1 MDKISRR
8 DFLKMVGG
16 GSVALAGGAMLA
28 NFGLQG
34 ATTKD
39 ALTFRAVAGLP
50 SMPLPSYASYVVEGG
65 VNLATKT
72 GVVTRTVFAG
82 APDATSNLALPG
94 LTRNLRITD
103 VSSLG
108 GIVRITAEVADPSV
122 LLKGESST
130 TTITIDRSS
139 GTAHTEFLG
148 REVELQLA

>member
-8 DFLKMVGG
+8 DFLKLVGG
-16 GSVALAGGAMLA
+16 GSVGLAGGAMLR
-28 NFGLQG
+28 NFGLPGQV
-34 ATTKD
+34 AKD

-50 SMPLPSYASYVVEGG
+50 SSPLPSYASYVIEGG

-72 GVVTRTVFAG
+72 GVMTKTVFAG

-94 LTRNLRITD
+94 LTRTLRVTD

-108 GIVRITAEVADPSV
+108 GVVRITAEVADPSI
-122 LLKGESST
+122 LLKGESPT
-130 TTITIDRSS
+130 TTMTIDRSS
-139 GTAHTEFLG
+139 GTARTEFLG

>member
-8 DFLKMVGG
+8 DFLKIVGG

-28 NFGLQG
+28 NFGLPGQV
-34 ATTKD
+34 AKD

-50 SMPLPSYASYVVEGG
+50 SMPLPSYATYVVEGG

-82 APDATSNLALPG
+82 APDATSNLAFPG

-108 GIVRITAEVADPSV
+108 GVVRITAEMADPSV
-122 LLKGESST
+122 LLNGETST
-130 TTITIDRSS
+130 ATITIDRSS
-139 GTAHTEFLG
+139 GTARTDFLG
-148 REVELQLA
+148 REIELQLA

>member
-8 DFLKMVGG
+8 DFLKIVGG

-28 NFGLQG
+28 NIGLPGQV
-34 ATTKD
+34 AKD

-108 GIVRITAEVADPSV
+108 GIVRITAEVADPSI
-122 LLKGESST
+122 LLKGETST

-139 GTAHTEFLG
+139 GTARTDFLG
-148 REVELQLA
+148 RDIELQLA